1 MNTVKKTIV
10 EPAKSTDSPEHAAS
24 AARCVCSCAHSATL
38 PAVALLEI
46 MRGRRGGSC
55 NAPPTAHH
63 HVTSPCHSNAS
74 APVSRRGVAVDASAR
89 TLTTSADG
97 CADRIVT
104 CGGTKPG
111 GSQPRMTGRR

>member
-46 MRGRRGGSC
+46 MRGRRGGFVQRAA
-55 NAPPTAHH
+55 NRAP
-63 HVTSPCHSNAS
+63 
-74 APVSRRGVAVDASAR
+74 SRDIAVPQQR
-89 TLTTSADG
+89 
-97 CADRIVT
+97 V
-104 CGGTKPG
+104 
-111 GSQPRMTGRR
+111 GSSESQGRRR